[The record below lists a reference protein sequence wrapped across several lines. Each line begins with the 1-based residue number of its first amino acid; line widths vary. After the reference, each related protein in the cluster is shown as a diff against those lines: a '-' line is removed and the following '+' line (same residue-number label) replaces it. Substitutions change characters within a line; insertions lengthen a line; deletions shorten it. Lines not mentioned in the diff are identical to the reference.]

1 MMSPWLSAILA
12 GAALCFYVGWPWYT
26 MWKRAKSLG
35 LPVIVEGSQWQRHR
49 RHTAQ
54 AFNKKTHENVWAET
68 LKETSMLLEY
78 WTNDES
84 KTITRSDLAALS
96 LAVLC
101 RVCFGMSEGDATRE
115 KTGMITS
122 ELRLFLKSIT
132 RPAVF
137 GPLSKQE
144 KKDVAASQQTLKRFM
159 AKLVE
164 TRRDASS
171 SRQGSS
177 DLIAWL
183 LGTIDSD
190 QFSEDEIMGNLFLF
204 IFAGHETTAGTLGY
218 IIHLLAIYPA
228 WQDWVIEEVDLIYQE
243 STRDGNPDYSET
255 YHRLTRLRAVLFET
269 LRLYGP
275 VPTIVRKSDKQ
286 HNQVVTVGQ
295 KEVVIPGDCQVYI
308 NTIAIHTDPDD
319 WGPDSQTWRPD
330 RWISEASSTL
340 SECEFS
346 SEMSKCIFAWGD
358 GPRMCPGRKFSQV
371 EILASL
377 LRLFMGHRVEIV
389 PRAGQSLQDARSE
402 AYSLIQDST
411 VGLTLQMPGHRPV
424 NLRWI
429 RR

>member
-1 MMSPWLSAILA
+1 M
-12 GAALCFYVGWPWYT
+12 T
-26 MWKRAKSLG
+26 DQ
-35 LPVIVEGSQWQRHR
+35 VEGSQWQRHR

-78 WTNDES
+78 WTNAES
-84 KTITRSDLAALS
+84 KTITRSDLATLS

-122 ELRLFLKSIT
+122 ELRFCLQNLRLFLKSIT

-171 SRQGSS
+171 KV
-177 DLIAWL
+177 
-183 LGTIDSD
+183 
-190 QFSEDEIMGNLFLF
+190 EIMGNSFLF

-228 WQDWVIEEVDLIYQE
+228 WQDWVIVEVDLIYQG

-308 NTIAIHTDPDD
+308 NTAA
-319 WGPDSQTWRPD
+319 SQTEPSKSLRHIRDSLPC
-330 RWISEASSTL
+330 RN
-340 SECEFS
+340 
-346 SEMSKCIFAWGD
+346 MSHPVTPKAF
-358 GPRMCPGRKFSQV
+358 
-371 EILASL
+371 SL
-377 LRLFMGHRVEIV
+377 LLLSIF
-389 PRAGQSLQDARSE
+389 
-402 AYSLIQDST
+402 
-411 VGLTLQMPGHRPV
+411 
-424 NLRWI
+424 
-429 RR
+429 